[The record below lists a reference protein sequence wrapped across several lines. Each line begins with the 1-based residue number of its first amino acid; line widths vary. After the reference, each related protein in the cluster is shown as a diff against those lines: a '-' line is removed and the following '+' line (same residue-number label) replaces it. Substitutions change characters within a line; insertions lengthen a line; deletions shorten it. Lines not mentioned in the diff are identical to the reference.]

1 MIKISLIDQTHKKR
15 FFMKDIKKI
24 DTVIADAPV
33 LSDLNTTNFYQEL
46 LNGEGGQ
53 LNALGSTMKVA
64 FELFQA
70 KDSIELKSTGFV
82 DNADLNEDTLNWIKD
97 KGIDYI
103 NAGYREIEKAKKD
116 LIVDY
121 DNFKKDRPQ
130 LLRVLRDALPVACFL
145 IDSDSP
151 VEYDGSFFS
160 EIKENRPLML
170 QLKPSKLSLK
180 KDMND
185 RFNKD
190 GSRIIDSTFNDLQKM
205 TSFWFFNKE
214 KDTIKTS
221 IETAN
226 DKFIK
231 SMDSLNKEGKIVET
245 KQGQIDDT
253 IKSCLKVITKQL
265 DIIDTHERGDIITKV
280 VEHIQQLT
288 WFNNHCLPKQDIK
301 LFGLVHKDAIKI
313 NAVENQKLTGF
324 KNKLQQQAKTIVA
337 LKQQA
342 NNK

>member
-1 MIKISLIDQTHKKR
+1 MIQVLMIKISLIDQTHKKR
-15 FFMKDIKKI
+15 FFMNK
-24 DTVIADAPV
+24 
-33 LSDLNTTNFYQEL
+33 LNTTNFYQEL

-70 KDSIELKSTGFV
+70 KDSIDLKSTGFV

-205 TSFWFFNKE
+205 TSFWFFNSGKN
-214 KDTIKTS
+214 TIKTS

-231 SMDSLNKEGKIVET
+231 SMDSLNKENKIVET
-245 KQGQIDDT
+245 KQGQIEST
-253 IKSCLKVITKQL
+253 LKSCFKVITKQL

-301 LFGLVHKDAIKI
+301 LFGLVHKDSIQINHVTNKKKVAIK
-313 NAVENQKLTGF
+313 
-324 KNKLQQQAKTIVA
+324 
-337 LKQQA
+337 
-342 NNK
+342 

>member
-15 FFMKDIKKI
+15 FFMNK
-24 DTVIADAPV
+24 
-33 LSDLNTTNFYQEL
+33 LNTTNFYQEL

-70 KDSIELKSTGFV
+70 KDSIDLKSTGFV

-97 KGIDYI
+97 MGIDYI

-205 TSFWFFNKE
+205 TSFWFFNSGKN
-214 KDTIKTS
+214 TIKTS

-231 SMDSLNKEGKIVET
+231 SMDSLNKENKIVET
-245 KQGQIDDT
+245 KQGQIEST
-253 IKSCLKVITKQL
+253 LKSCFKVITKQL

-301 LFGLVHKDAIKI
+301 LFGLVHKDSIQINHVTNKKKVAIK
-313 NAVENQKLTGF
+313 
-324 KNKLQQQAKTIVA
+324 
-337 LKQQA
+337 
-342 NNK
+342 

>member
-15 FFMKDIKKI
+15 FFMNK
-24 DTVIADAPV
+24 
-33 LSDLNTTNFYQEL
+33 LNTTNFYQEL
-46 LNGEGGQ
+46 LNGESGQ
-53 LNALGSTMKVA
+53 LNALGATMKVA

-82 DNADLNEDTLNWIKD
+82 DNADLNEDTLNWVKD

-103 NAGYREIEKAKKD
+103 NTGYKEIEKAKKD

-145 IDSDSP
+145 IDSDAP
-151 VEYDGSFFS
+151 LNFDGSHFT
-160 EIKENRPLML
+160 EPKKNRALMMM
-170 QLKPSKLSLK
+170 LKPAKLILK
-180 KDMND
+180 KGMGDK
-185 RFNKD
+185 FNKE
-190 GSRIIDSTFNDLQKM
+190 GSKVLECTFNDLQKM
-205 TSFWFFNKE
+205 TSFWFFNSEKE
-214 KDTIKTS
+214 TIKTS

-253 IKSCLKVITKQL
+253 IKSCFKVITKQL

-301 LFGLVHKDAIKI
+301 LFGLVHKDAIQI
-313 NAVENQKLTGF
+313 NHVA
-324 KNKLQQQAKTIVA
+324 NKKKVA
-337 LKQQA
+337 IK
-342 NNK
+342 

>member
-1 MIKISLIDQTHKKR
+1 MIQVLMIKISLIDQTHKKR
-15 FFMKDIKKI
+15 FFMNK
-24 DTVIADAPV
+24 
-33 LSDLNTTNFYQEL
+33 LNTTNFYQEL

-70 KDSIELKSTGFV
+70 KDSIDLKSTGFV

-97 KGIDYI
+97 MGIDYI

-205 TSFWFFNKE
+205 TSFWFFNSGKN
-214 KDTIKTS
+214 TIKTS

-231 SMDSLNKEGKIVET
+231 SMDSLNKENKIVET
-245 KQGQIDDT
+245 KQGQIEST
-253 IKSCLKVITKQL
+253 LKSCFKVITKQL

-301 LFGLVHKDAIKI
+301 LFGLVHKDSIQINHVTNKKKVAIK
-313 NAVENQKLTGF
+313 
-324 KNKLQQQAKTIVA
+324 
-337 LKQQA
+337 
-342 NNK
+342 

>member
-1 MIKISLIDQTHKKR
+1 MNK
-15 FFMKDIKKI
+15 
-24 DTVIADAPV
+24 
-33 LSDLNTTNFYQEL
+33 LNTTNFYQEL
-46 LNGEGGQ
+46 LNGESGQ
-53 LNALGSTMKVA
+53 LNALGATMKVA

-82 DNADLNEDTLNWIKD
+82 DNADLNEDTLNWVKD

-103 NAGYREIEKAKKD
+103 NTGYKEIEKAKKD

-145 IDSDSP
+145 IDSDAP
-151 VEYDGSFFS
+151 LNFDGSHFT
-160 EIKENRPLML
+160 EPKKNRALMMM
-170 QLKPSKLSLK
+170 LKPAKLILK
-180 KDMND
+180 KGMGDK
-185 RFNKD
+185 FNKE
-190 GSRIIDSTFNDLQKM
+190 GSKVLECTFNDLQKM
-205 TSFWFFNKE
+205 TSFWFFNTEKE
-214 KDTIKTS
+214 TIKTS

-288 WFNNHCLPKQDIK
+288 WFNNHCLPKQNIK

-337 LKQQA
+337 LKQVA
-342 NNK
+342 VRDNK